1 MVEKPV
7 IGIAQDVEEK
17 CEAQE
22 PSEVADKESGQQC
35 AAKGELGPAFA
46 LYYDID
52 DAGQQRDGKRL
63 QKVAVIC
70 IKEKVLEGHIRWQ
83 VHFGLLSPEYRK
95 SV

>member
-35 AAKGELGPAFA
+35 AAKGELGPF
-46 LYYDID
+46 IMT
-52 DAGQQRDGKRL
+52 
-63 QKVAVIC
+63 
-70 IKEKVLEGHIRWQ
+70 
-83 VHFGLLSPEYRK
+83 
-95 SV
+95 